1 MNDFG
6 TLDTVLGHFT
16 SAISGV
22 WGPQLFFYLQ
32 PVLLAI
38 IVLQFGLVAA
48 EATIERDVPLLIS
61 HTMIGLLR
69 IGVVWSIFTYGF
81 TWANSI
87 ADTGRVLGANISGF
101 GLTPSGVFD
110 NGIAVMQTIFHTKAA
125 GSWFTQLFED
135 VEFFVVGVA
144 VMLAWAVASIIYLGC
159 LIEAVLLVYVG
170 PLIIAFTPLSWT
182 FELLLTWGRS
192 LLGISFKSA
201 LVLMTLALGMVL
213 ASGWIVS
220 FNASAATFTTN
231 IWNLLIA
238 VVEAILFAVCAWKI
252 PNSISG
258 LAAGAAT
265 MGFGEAVLSMA
276 GSGAHAGYNALSGSS
291 GSSGNSSGAGNGG
304 GSGGGSGGSSGG
316 GGSGG
321 ANGGGGPNNRGPQGP
336 TAQELA
342 AKVQTALLKG

>member
-6 TLDTVLGHFT
+6 TLDTVLNNFT
-16 SAISGV
+16 SAISGI

-48 EATIERDVPLLIS
+48 EATVERNVPLLIS

-125 GSWFTQLFED
+125 GSWFNQLFED
-135 VEFFVVGVA
+135 IEFFVVGVA
-144 VMLAWAVASIIYLGC
+144 VMLAWAVASIIYLGV
-159 LIEAVLLVYVG
+159 LIEAALLVYVA
-170 PLIIAFTPLSWT
+170 PLVVAFTPLSWT
-182 FELLLTWGRS
+182 FELLLTWARS
-192 LLGISFKSA
+192 LLAISFKAA
-201 LVLMTLALGMVL
+201 LILMTFAIGMVL
-213 ASGWIVS
+213 ANNWIAA
-220 FNASAATFTTN
+220 FNASSATFTTN

-238 VVEAILFAVCAWKI
+238 VVEAILFAVCTSRI
-252 PNSISG
+252 PNAISG
-258 LAAGAAT
+258 LAGGAAA
-265 MGFGEAVLSMA
+265 MGFGEAVLGMA
-276 GSGAHAGYNALSGSS
+276 GSRPRAAYSAGGSS
-291 GSSGNSSGAGNGG
+291 GSGNSGSGNGG
-304 GSGGGSGGSSGG
+304 GGNGGNSDGG
-316 GGSGG
+316 GGGG
-321 ANGGGGPNNRGPQGP
+321 GNRAASGGGPNNRGPQGP
-336 TAQELA
+336 TAQEMA